1 MSRPTTRRIA
11 LRTADEKDARKIHT
25 LIQTNLEEGHLL
37 PRTLGEL
44 TVHAGRF
51 VVAVRGRSIVG
62 CAELAPLSA
71 TVAEVR
77 SLVVDEAMRG
87 RHIGSELI
95 GKLASGAT
103 SRGFSTLCAFT
114 HEPSPFVRLG
124 FTIVP
129 HIWVPEKIARDC
141 TSCPLFRHCGQYAV
155 LLPLRAGVSV
165 RPERPA
171 ALIQGS
177 RNIASRR
184 PNIERLQLRMS
195 ARQEAEQAEAVPA

>member
-1 MSRPTTRRIA
+1 MNATIT
-11 LRTADEKDARKIHT
+11 LRNGT
-25 LIQTNLEEGHLL
+25 LSDVSAITGLITDNLAAGHLL
-37 PRTLGEL
+37 PRTAADLEE
-44 TVHAGRF
+44 HATRF
-51 VVAVRGRSIVG
+51 VVAEHDGRIVG

-129 HIWVPEKIARDC
+129 HIWVPEKLARDC